1 MNEFGDYYTMKF
13 TVVSELCREVCIIF
27 KGFFLFLV
35 MVYSWHH
42 LLLEENERHSM
53 EKEFN
58 YSVKGNSLV

>member
-1 MNEFGDYYTMKF
+1 
-13 TVVSELCREVCIIF
+13 
-27 KGFFLFLV
+27 LV

-58 YSVKGNSLV
+58 SLVEGNSLVWSWIRWNS